1 MTMENWDAT
10 NDDEKIEKLSQI
22 IQLISTRIKDL
33 RFLFQKQKMAL
44 QKFQREAGEDW
55 RNSRFVYAISIP
67 DSSYCE
73 EVTLD

>member
-33 RFLFQKQKMAL
+33 RFNL
-44 QKFQREAGEDW
+44 
-55 RNSRFVYAISIP
+55 
-67 DSSYCE
+67 
-73 EVTLD
+73 